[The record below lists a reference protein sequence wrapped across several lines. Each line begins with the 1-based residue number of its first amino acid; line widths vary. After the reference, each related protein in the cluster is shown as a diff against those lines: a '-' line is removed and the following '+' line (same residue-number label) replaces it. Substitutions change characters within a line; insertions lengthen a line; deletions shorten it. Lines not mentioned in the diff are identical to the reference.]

1 MAGSGKGAAE
11 LGSETGFVPEMGVA
25 CARDGCGGAAVAA
38 AAVAFRTALEK
49 MAVHAATAVSEWYL
63 GSWRGRHL
71 CGPFRALT
79 SSLQSTCRAHYTCV
93 KTGVSSCCS
102 A

>member
-1 MAGSGKGAAE
+1 
-11 LGSETGFVPEMGVA
+11 MGVA
-25 CARDGCGGAAVAA
+25 STRDGCGGAAVAA

-71 CGPFRALT
+71 YGPFRALT
-79 SSLQSTCRAHYTCV
+79 SSLQTYMSGSLHLPQI
-93 KTGVSSCCS
+93 GVSSCCS